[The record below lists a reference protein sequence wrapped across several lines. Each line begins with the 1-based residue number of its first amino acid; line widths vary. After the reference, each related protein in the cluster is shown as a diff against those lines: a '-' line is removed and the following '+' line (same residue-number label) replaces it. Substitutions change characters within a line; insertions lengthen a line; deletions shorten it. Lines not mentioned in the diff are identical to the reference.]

1 MKFMK
6 NITGVS
12 LIIVLLLV
20 ISGCAGKEAV
30 SPKPVQPAA
39 EQAASAEAA
48 VLAAFNVLLQKEEP
62 SIAELIRYIDDHITA
77 VSPSAASTMLVRL
90 ETVQKA
96 RLPGLQ
102 DKFGASEVVQAVLA
116 KSKQAG
122 LTGEFIATVA
132 DLEARAILTETHTG
146 GYKIETAE
154 GMYFPVI
161 DYAFY
166 KQYSRAVT
174 ADIAAFIDIMAVESD
189 NTPVKDAALMIDW
202 PEILKRAMAQ
212 EQFIRDHSGS
222 VKIDDMR
229 QLLKRYTAFALYGAN
244 NTPLFSYDTQ
254 QMNPAAKAAY
264 QQTAFDAGRGSF
276 SKIMAGYLVVL
287 QQSDFRLTD
296 PVQQYRNAAF
306 EQLN

>member
-1 MKFMK
+1 MKSIK

-12 LIIVLLLV
+12 LIVLVLM
-20 ISGCAGKEAV
+20 ISGCTGKEAV
-30 SPKPVQPAA
+30 SPKPAQPAA

-48 VLAAFNVLLQKEEP
+48 VLAAFNVLLQKEAP

-77 VSPSAASTMLVRL
+77 VSPSAASTMLVGL

-102 DKFGASEVVQAVLA
+102 DKFGASEAVQAVLA

-122 LTGEFIATVA
+122 LTGIATVA

-202 PEILKRAMAQ
+202 PEILKRAMTQ

-254 QMNPAAKAAY
+254 QMKPAAKAAY
-264 QQTAFDAGRGSF
+264 QQTTFDAGRGSF

-287 QQSDFRLTD
+287 QQNDFRLTD